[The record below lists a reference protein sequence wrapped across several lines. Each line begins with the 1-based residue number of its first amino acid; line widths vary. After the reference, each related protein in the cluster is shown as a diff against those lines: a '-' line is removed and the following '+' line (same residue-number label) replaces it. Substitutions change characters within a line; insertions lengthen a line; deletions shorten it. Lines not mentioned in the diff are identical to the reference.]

1 MQPLIMVIYIDHE
14 ENLISEVIDLHYD
27 LHTLGKYGKIQLF
40 SLQFNYYKLIRHV
53 FILFATT

>member
-27 LHTLGKYGKIQLF
+27 LQKLGKYGKIQLF
-40 SLQFNYYKLIRHV
+40 SLQL
-53 FILFATT
+53 L